1 MFRAL
6 SFLHSQDALL
16 FLTLTVD
23 DLFEPSS
30 PSFSTSEMWNMI
42 EVHFYI
48 RGSKIAYKSRV
59 RKLDRF
65 RWNIRI
71 IQVEKWH
78 LGILVSF
85 FCGSKGFHRVSA
97 KRYIQSLVDFED
109 LKNHNK
115 SVQRLRGISRKFVWI
130 LIPFDNLGFSDR
142 HIENL
147 YLELERF
154 FKFFRYTLLYVQ
166 SCGSCKL

>member
-23 DLFEPSS
+23 DLFKPSS

-48 RGSKIAYKSRV
+48 RETKIAYKSRV

-65 RWNIRI
+65 REI
-71 IQVEKWH
+71 
-78 LGILVSF
+78 
-85 FCGSKGFHRVSA
+85 
-97 KRYIQSLVDFED
+97 
-109 LKNHNK
+109 
-115 SVQRLRGISRKFVWI
+115 
-130 LIPFDNLGFSDR
+130 
-142 HIENL
+142 
-147 YLELERF
+147 
-154 FKFFRYTLLYVQ
+154 
-166 SCGSCKL
+166 

>member
-30 PSFSTSEMWNMI
+30 PSFSTSEMWNMM

-48 RGSKIAYKSRV
+48 RGTKIAYKSRV

-65 RWNIRI
+65 REI
-71 IQVEKWH
+71 
-78 LGILVSF
+78 
-85 FCGSKGFHRVSA
+85 
-97 KRYIQSLVDFED
+97 
-109 LKNHNK
+109 
-115 SVQRLRGISRKFVWI
+115 
-130 LIPFDNLGFSDR
+130 
-142 HIENL
+142 
-147 YLELERF
+147 
-154 FKFFRYTLLYVQ
+154 
-166 SCGSCKL
+166 